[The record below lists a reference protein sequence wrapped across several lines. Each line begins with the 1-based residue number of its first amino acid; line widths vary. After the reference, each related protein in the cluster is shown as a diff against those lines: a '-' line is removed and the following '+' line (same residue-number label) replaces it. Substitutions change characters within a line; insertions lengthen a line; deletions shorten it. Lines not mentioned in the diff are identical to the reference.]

1 MRGLRVLMEHLRM
14 SVDAAPHVSVGRD
27 QTVKAERPRR
37 LGHLVLVVVPRTDS
51 DTPSSGSC
59 VVSVDPRATALRS
72 MSNSRPTAAN
82 TSAGRCRRR
91 GRTSPTRVR
100 RCTTGVRWRPG
111 HLPRGRAPTGLRPRT
126 SPRPHPLLRGDPRVA
141 RVVGVRVE
149 GLRGVQRPIRVREQR
164 VERGGMLVADV
175 FVGDEDGVTRGR
187 VRRTERHRYHSD
199 DVRRIAVGDVWI
211 DVHRRLRRPENEPVA
226 LALSS

>member
-1 MRGLRVLMEHLRM
+1 MGGFRVLMEHLRM
-14 SVDAAPHVSVGRD
+14 SADAAPHVSVGRD
-27 QTVKAERPRR
+27 QTVKAERPRH
-37 LGHLVLVVVPRTDS
+37 LDHLVLVVVPRADS
-51 DTPSSGSC
+51 GTPFSGC
-59 VVSVDPRATALRS
+59 CIVSVDSRA
-72 MSNSRPTAAN
+72 TAAN

-100 RCTTGVRWRPG
+100 RCTTGVQWRPG

-126 SPRPHPLLRGDPRVA
+126 SPRPHPLLRGDPHVA

-164 VERGGMLVADV
+164 VERGGMLVTDV
-175 FVGDEDGVTRGR
+175 FVRDEDGVTRGR
-187 VRRTERHRYHSD
+187 VRRAERHRYHPD
-199 DVRRIAVGDVWI
+199 DVWRIAVGDVWI
-211 DVHRRLRRPENEPVA
+211 DVHRRLRRPEHEPVT